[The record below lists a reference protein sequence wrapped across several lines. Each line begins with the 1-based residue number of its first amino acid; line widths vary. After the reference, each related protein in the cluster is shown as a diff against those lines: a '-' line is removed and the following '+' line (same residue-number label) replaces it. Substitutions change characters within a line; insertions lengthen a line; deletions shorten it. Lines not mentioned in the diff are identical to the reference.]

1 MKRMRKISRVFIIS
15 VMAAVIL
22 TACAGTDVVLK
33 YSPGSLGTIVKN
45 FPELVTDNTLKDHY
59 YYLTADGETTLMIS
73 HDYDLTGSEDVVI
86 KTPIAPFLAAGLDIS
101 KLSEGYRADE
111 KMLYLTADYGKGT
124 GMKDTVTDSLFES
137 VKADRSSLTYHQL
150 LDHYGIKLLKGK
162 FEFAKDYTTNDKDLV
177 FVIAAKPLAELG
189 VDVKNINGWLF
200 KTMEDTDGSD
210 VDVLLKPYDLK

>member
-1 MKRMRKISRVFIIS
+1 MKKMRKLSLVFIITL
-15 VMAAVIL
+15 MTAVIL

-33 YSPGSLGTIVKN
+33 YSPGSFDTIVKT

-59 YYLTADGETTLMIS
+59 YYLSVDGETTLKIS
-73 HDYDLTGSEDVVI
+73 HDYDLTGGDDLVI
-86 KTPIAPFLAAGLDIS
+86 QTPIAPFISAGLDVT
-101 KLSEGYRADE
+101 KLGEGYKADGTT
-111 KMLYLTADYGKGT
+111 LYLTADYGKGT
-124 GMKDTVTDSLFES
+124 GMKNTATDSLFES

-189 VDVKNINGWLF
+189 VDVQNIDGWLF
-200 KTMEDTDGSD
+200 KTMKDTDGSD
-210 VDVLLKPYDLK
+210 IDVLLKPYDLK